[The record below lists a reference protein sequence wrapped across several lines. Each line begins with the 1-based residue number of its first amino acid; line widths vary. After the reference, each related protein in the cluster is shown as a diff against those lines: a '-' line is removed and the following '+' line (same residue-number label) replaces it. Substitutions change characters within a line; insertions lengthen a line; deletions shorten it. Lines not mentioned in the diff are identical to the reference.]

1 VEVPETVLTALS
13 ELIQAAVM
21 AGAGGGPAKA
31 DFALRVVLTHNT

>member
-21 AGAGGGPAKA
+21 AEPGA
-31 DFALRVVLTHNT
+31 ALQRLILPCVLCAA